1 MEEGEPA
8 WLEGLGLFKL
18 LLIHRSDRIAHQSC
32 FLCMQVDLLYFPF
45 MERFALAMPEF
56 TGYDPCDACDGVM
69 SAWLEAMMQLTSCQ
83 LASPDAKLFQQ
94 AIRYTPS

>member
-1 MEEGEPA
+1 
-8 WLEGLGLFKL
+8 
-18 LLIHRSDRIAHQSC
+18 
-32 FLCMQVDLLYFPF
+32 

-56 TGYDPCDACDGVM
+56 TGYDPCDACDGIM

-94 AIRYTPS
+94 AIRYAPSQNLLPISTCLEQLSSSITCKLFK